1 MSIKETGCGVN
12 TDGMRRGPRPRAPVP
27 NSKIW
32 VVHSKE
38 NFVYNLLKAL
48 RASRSHVDGNSFLL
62 QASLT

>member
-1 MSIKETGCGVN
+1 MASIRMVCKGV
-12 TDGMRRGPRPRAPVP
+12 RGHGPLFQ